1 MNKEN
6 KKMGRPTN
14 NPKEHRLGV
23 RVDEETYLKLNKISE
38 KLDRNKSSLII
49 EGINW
54 VIKKN
59 E

>member
-1 MNKEN
+1 
-6 KKMGRPTN
+6 MGRPTD
-14 NPKEHRLGV
+14 NPKEHRLSV
-23 RVDEETYLKLNKISE
+23 RVDEKTYAKLNTISE
-38 KLDRNKSSLII
+38 KLNTTKSNLII